1 MMHMACVARVRLLLR
16 ARGQSTVDTTGKNRV
31 PAYDPTLRRITL
43 TGQWLLTLT
52 VILFATMGVLWP
64 EPYAK
69 VWQLVLAHIVGGRP
83 GNVLVGIK
91 LGFSLPFIYLQ
102 CVLEDLIIM
111 FLFYPLLVFGYR
123 HAIEWRVLGPA
134 LVTIRQTAHRH
145 KSKVEPYG
153 VAGLMFFVI
162 FPFWSTGALAA
173 AFVGYLIGMRTSVT
187 FVSVT
192 IGNFIAVALWVW
204 LFNEINQFSGQLA
217 QGMLVVIFGTVI
229 VGALVTQ
236 LRSLTRARR
245 ELSQSTAPEKT
256 DEDDAPHDE

>member
-1 MMHMACVARVRLLLR
+1 MDSA
-16 ARGQSTVDTTGKNRV
+16 GKDRV

-43 TGQWLLTLT
+43 AGQWLLTLT
-52 VILFATMGVLWP
+52 VVLFATMGVMWP

-69 VWQLVLAHIVGGRP
+69 VWQLILAHIVGGRP
-83 GNVLVGIK
+83 ANVLIGIN

-102 CVLEDLIIM
+102 CILEDLIIL

-153 VAGLMFFVI
+153 VAGLMLFVI

-187 FVSVT
+187 FVSVMV
-192 IGNFIAVALWVW
+192 GNAIAVALWVW
-204 LFNEINQFSGQLA
+204 FFNELNQFSGQLA
-217 QGMLVVIFGTVI
+217 QVLLVIIFGTVI
-229 VGALVTQ
+229 SAALITQ
-236 LRSLTRARR
+236 LRNLTRTRR
-245 ELSQSTAPEKT
+245 EHSESTAPENT
-256 DEDDAPHDE
+256 EDDAPHRD